1 MQYTGE
7 RLIPKL
13 VGDQHGHLAMYMK
26 SLESVD
32 SNDVVLDIACGAGW
46 GTDLLADKAKFV
58 VGVDISAEAVAYAQ
72 KEYPRSNVRH
82 STGSILKIPFPVE
95 FFDLILSIETF
106 EHVHRSTIETLISE
120 CHRVLRMGGIWQ
132 FSTPDHNRHPYQ
144 PKSESEFRGYHF
156 WHYTREELQAL
167 LSPFFTSIQIAIVHP
182 SESLFATCRK

>member
-1 MQYTGE
+1 MEAPGAFSSTRRE
-7 RLIPKL
+7 IKKKL
-13 VGDQHGHLAMYMK
+13 EAFTEPQLNKFPLSLSRNPLSKTRTTMVRRSSHK
-26 SLESVD
+26 SRTSKMVCALLFAAALV
-32 SNDVVLDIACGAGW
+32 AGR
-46 GTDLLADKAKFV
+46 V
-58 VGVDISAEAVAYAQ
+58 SAESLPQFPGEGGQSAASAAASSAAFAADSAA
-72 KEYPRSNVRH
+72 RSAA
-82 STGSILKIPFPVE
+82 L
-95 FFDLILSIETF
+95 L
-106 EHVHRSTIETLISE
+106 SE